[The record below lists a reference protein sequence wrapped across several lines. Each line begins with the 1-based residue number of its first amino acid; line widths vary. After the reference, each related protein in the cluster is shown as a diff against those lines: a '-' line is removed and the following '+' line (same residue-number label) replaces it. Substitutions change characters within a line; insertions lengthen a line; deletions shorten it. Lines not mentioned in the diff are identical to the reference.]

1 MKKRVLYGTAI
12 VLLAISVVLVVWL
25 GSFNLGEF
33 GPSDPQQTFL
43 FWALSILIFIL
54 MVTLGF
60 ILVRIG
66 VKLYIERRSDR
77 EGSRIKTKLVVGA
90 LALSFMPAFFLVLF
104 SYLILN
110 ANLQRWLLAP
120 GERER
125 AVFIQMEQVFKKELG
140 QQADLQADLLGHM
153 PETLALLT
161 QGTKTPGF
169 LERFAKQQELDSAV
183 IL

>member
-1 MKKRVLYGTAI
+1 
-12 VLLAISVVLVVWL
+12 
-25 GSFNLGEF
+25 
-33 GPSDPQQTFL
+33 
-43 FWALSILIFIL
+43 
-54 MVTLGF
+54 
-60 ILVRIG
+60 
-66 VKLYIERRSDR
+66 
-77 EGSRIKTKLVVGA
+77 
-90 LALSFMPAFFLVLF
+90 MPAFFLVLF

-125 AVFIQMEQVFKKELG
+125 GVFIQMEQVFKKELD

-161 QGTKTPGF
+161 QGTKTHGF

-183 IL
+183 ILPAHGLQPLDAYGLYPVPPANDR